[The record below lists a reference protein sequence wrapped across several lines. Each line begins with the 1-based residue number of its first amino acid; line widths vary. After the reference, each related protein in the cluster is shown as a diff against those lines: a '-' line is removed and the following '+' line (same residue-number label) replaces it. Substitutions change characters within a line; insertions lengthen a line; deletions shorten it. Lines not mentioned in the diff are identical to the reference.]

1 MKPILIFRHFA
12 GEGPGYLAEVFDRH
26 GLRYRLIA
34 IDAGDEVPSDPTQFS
49 GLVFMGGPMS
59 VNDPLP
65 WIEQALALIRKA
77 QALQIPILGHC
88 LGGQLISKAL
98 GGTIDR
104 NPVKELGWL
113 PVIRNPNA
121 ANTDW
126 LSGLPQSFEVF
137 HWHGERFTLPEN
149 AVHLFGSE
157 FCANQAFALGNT
169 LGLQCHVEMTVS
181 MVRHWAE
188 HFNQE
193 GVAPSASVQ
202 SPMAMT
208 EDLARR
214 VERLQKT
221 ADVLYARWLKPI
233 LISK

>member
-12 GEGPGYLAEVFDRH
+12 GEGPGYLTEVLDRH
-26 GLRYRLIA
+26 GLRYQLIA
-34 IDAGDEVPSDPTQFS
+34 IDAGDTVPIDPALFS

-65 WIEQALALIRKA
+65 WVTQELTLIRKA
-77 QALQIPILGHC
+77 QELRIPILGHC

-113 PVIRNPNA
+113 PVTQTSNDVN
-121 ANTDW
+121 NEW
-126 LSGLPQSFEVF
+126 LHGLAQNFEVF
-137 HWHGERFTLPEN
+137 HWHGERFTLPKN
-149 AVHLFGSE
+149 AVHLFGSD
-157 FCANQAFALGNT
+157 FCTNQAFSLGNT

-188 HFNQE
+188 HFDQE
-193 GVAPSASVQ
+193 GVAPSASIQ
-202 SPMAMT
+202 NPTAMT

-214 VERLQKT
+214 VERLQKI